1 MGRAKWR
8 LAKWQLALTPPSWM
22 QQAVCASHDDPD
34 LWFPEHG
41 QDERQEEA
49 LRICATCPVRVACL
63 AYVRSMP
70 PQPGIWG
77 GTTEDDRIRER
88 RRQTAARARDAS

>member
-8 LAKWQLALTPPSWM
+8 LAKWQLELTPPSWM
-22 QQAVCASHDDPD
+22 QQATCVSHDDPD

>member
-1 MGRAKWR
+1 MGRTKWR

-22 QQAVCASHDDPD
+22 QQAACASHDDPD

-49 LRICATCPVRVACL
+49 LRICATCPVRIACL

>member
-1 MGRAKWR
+1 
-8 LAKWQLALTPPSWM
+8 M
-22 QQAVCASHDDPD
+22 QQATCVSHDDPD